1 MGDPCIFECHTCLIT
16 HTHHSITLGHFHS
29 RTLHVSYIRFLPI
42 IRHSLKFLCLQ
53 DEARVT
59 CTYLIRNLFT
69 RVLIILIAT
78 LGSMNDSPPLQY
90 SSIDFDSI
98 IGADVAINRNL
109 SFDSIIVT
117 NTISVRHDL
126 VTVK

>member
-1 MGDPCIFECHTCLIT
+1 M
-16 HTHHSITLGHFHS
+16 
-29 RTLHVSYIRFLPI
+29 
-42 IRHSLKFLCLQ
+42 
-53 DEARVT
+53 
-59 CTYLIRNLFT
+59 
-69 RVLIILIAT
+69 LIILIAT

-90 SSIDFDSI
+90 SSIDCDSI